1 MDISSKIRALGW
13 YVGVAALA
21 ASLGA
26 SPGFA
31 QGGGETGG
39 NGPAF
44 VPQSGYWW
52 VQGEPAGRAVVIE
65 VNASGEFYAA
75 TLVYNDWG
83 LPTWYVVDTETSA
96 SGQQSGQLQQF
107 AGGQTLNGEYHPN
120 SFIGFVGTA
129 SFTFDSPT
137 SGTVSMPGIGTLPIK
152 RYDVILN
159 GVASGPAAGA
169 PTPGWWWDPNE
180 NGRGFY
186 IEVQGDN
193 LLFLGM
199 MYDDLAQPIWYLS
212 RGPMTTTSF
221 YQGEMFENYNG
232 QTINGSYEHPDM
244 ASSRGNISI
253 QFTSNNTAVFTN
265 PMGRQITLQRYTFN

>member
-31 QGGGETGG
+31 
-39 NGPAF
+39 
-44 VPQSGYWW
+44 
-52 VQGEPAGRAVVIE
+52 
-65 VNASGEFYAA
+65 
-75 TLVYNDWG
+75 
-83 LPTWYVVDTETSA
+83 
-96 SGQQSGQLQQF
+96 
-107 AGGQTLNGEYHPN
+107 LNGEYHPN

-129 SFTFDSPT
+129 SFQFDSPT
-137 SGTVSMPGIGTLPIK
+137 SGSVTMPGLGTLPIK
-152 RYDVILN
+152 RYDVIAN

-169 PTPGWWWDPNE
+169 PTPGWWWDPRE

-199 MYDDLAQPIWYLS
+199 MYDDL
-212 RGPMTTTSF
+212 
-221 YQGEMFENYNG
+221 
-232 QTINGSYEHPDM
+232 
-244 ASSRGNISI
+244 
-253 QFTSNNTAVFTN
+253 
-265 PMGRQITLQRYTFN
+265 